1 MSMKYDSDIY
11 YSFQNQAYEKNKG
24 YIIDEPHLFCIG
36 FNADGYSFEIK
47 KQNDKVIVERKGE
60 QSYSITL
67 TDKPTSFAIS
77 TPYGALTYSARVK
90 SCDIE
95 KKANSFALTLCYS
108 LTDSSGFTQ
117 DTTLKM
123 RGKI

>member
-1 MSMKYDSDIY
+1 MSMKYISDVY

-24 YIIDEPHLFCIG
+24 YIIDEPHLFCMG

-47 KQNDKVIVERKGE
+47 KQNDLVIVERKGE

-67 TDKPTSFAIS
+67 TKEPTSFAIS
-77 TPYGALTYSARVK
+77 TPYGALTYSTCIK